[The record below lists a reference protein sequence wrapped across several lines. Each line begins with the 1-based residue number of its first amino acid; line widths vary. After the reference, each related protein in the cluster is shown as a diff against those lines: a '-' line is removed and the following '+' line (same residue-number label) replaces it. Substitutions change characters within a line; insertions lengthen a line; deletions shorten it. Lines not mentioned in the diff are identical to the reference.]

1 MSKNKSSIIF
11 NILATLLIVCM
22 FGILANFLFTSS
34 AGAEESTAFEQTTT
48 EDTEEGDVNYDEQ
61 IETYSANTDK
71 YKYPLSLENAIM
83 TDMSVEASF
92 YIEYDDPY
100 ILVKTCFSDE
110 NLEYFEDIVMELNE
124 GNFTLFVCESEQ
136 LYNAVS
142 NYFSIN
148 TGVSGAS
155 MALKCF
161 YPSEMESMGM
171 YSFETRENLNKFR
184 NGAFSFFVDIT
195 NLNFNKPIYIFGGFT
210 YETIG
215 TGEEQYVG
223 TLCKTS
229 LVSINP
235 YNDLVSSIE
244 SPKFECENQYKSY
257 AENVQKI
264 MGIYHEEDSTITFK
278 YLEKTEESRFS
289 YKTVNVLNNVPS
301 YMLQNKEKVFESVKN
316 IMGFE
321 SLTEF
326 NVVLQEYYK
335 ESISGKELSSLY
347 GERIIRQVDDEIQ
360 YTYTYDSERNTG
372 VVEVVYADFQYSH
385 FPVRINN
392 NDADNPLCLYLYTS
406 RTTETEEMRTLIF
419 NFEDLKTQ
427 IRNLCLWVSDI
438 KSENVTVSGKE
449 TGVYVAVE
457 DDNIYVTFPKNNQ
470 NLLASLCLDILA
482 EIVEDVEWTFKYE
495 YVEINENL
503 DCKIITTAGEQMYLS
518 KILQMSSES
527 FKEEYG
533 AKIKAAISPSS
544 LNGQEYMT
552 YVGIEKVKNAKDQTY
567 LIRVKYSTKSVIKI
581 RTDKKENYV
590 FKVLDE
596 NSLDYKLS
604 DIIGESFIPNG
615 WRIDGIE
622 VSDNA
627 LRIVGFSEQNPLET
641 VLHVSWNTSE
651 DKTVE
656 VILNITDE
664 WVLDIEYFEQYK
676 DTPFLEKKTMHTS
689 IKVLDYEDVNR
700 LTEDDLKNIMN
711 KKSFELMGLSTFDN
725 IEVSS
730 NGGGYKVKINYTHA
744 SLKKT
749 DYNGNI
755 DEVKVYITAYSD
767 WTETFGKDWSILF
780 LNTSEKTYF
789 QYSNDVNYE
798 DLYGFFSVAVFS
810 EKVTDLNSY
819 FAEYSADGCK
829 TVYQSQEVTGSDF
842 YKFFGKI
849 NTLSSKI
856 VMGFAEIFND
866 ENQTLHSYFFYLDGT
881 TNKSFIATNGADDYD
896 DEDTA
901 ISNWWD
907 DATSWVKDV
916 APYAILVV
924 SIIAGV
930 GILFIAIKLC
940 SKIQKSDM
948 HVAFKIIFYVAIAL
962 ALGAIVYFVGPQ
974 VVSFISSL
982 GGL

>member
-1 MSKNKSSIIF
+1 MYNLVGWLVGREIDGVFSSVILKDDVSFVNPNRDKI
-11 NILATLLIVCM
+11 NI
-22 FGILANFLFTSS
+22 
-34 AGAEESTAFEQTTT
+34 
-48 EDTEEGDVNYDEQ
+48 
-61 IETYSANTDK
+61 
-71 YKYPLSLENAIM
+71 
-83 TDMSVEASF
+83 SVEDRGIFVSFKKDDVDALFGVQLDIIVFLIEDIDLVFQYEYISLAEDLTATVHCSAPEIKKYSQILRMSDASF
-92 YIEYDDPY
+92 YE
-100 ILVKTCFSDE
+100 
-110 NLEYFEDIVMELNE
+110 
-124 GNFTLFVCESEQ
+124 
-136 LYNAVS
+136 
-142 NYFSIN
+142 
-148 TGVSGAS
+148 
-155 MALKCF
+155 
-161 YPSEMESMGM
+161 
-171 YSFETRENLNKFR
+171 KF
-184 NGAFSFFVDIT
+184 G
-195 NLNFNKPIYIFGGFT
+195 
-210 YETIG
+210 
-215 TGEEQYVG
+215 
-223 TLCKTS
+223 
-229 LVSINP
+229 
-235 YNDLVSSIE
+235 
-244 SPKFECENQYKSY
+244 
-257 AENVQKI
+257 
-264 MGIYHEEDSTITFK
+264 
-278 YLEKTEESRFS
+278 
-289 YKTVNVLNNVPS
+289 
-301 YMLQNKEKVFESVKN
+301 KV
-316 IMGFE
+316 I
-321 SLTEF
+321 
-326 NVVLQEYYK
+326 
-335 ESISGKELSSLY
+335 
-347 GERIIRQVDDEIQ
+347 
-360 YTYTYDSERNTG
+360 
-372 VVEVVYADFQYSH
+372 
-385 FPVRINN
+385 
-392 NDADNPLCLYLYTS
+392 DN
-406 RTTETEEMRTLIF
+406 
-419 NFEDLKTQ
+419 
-427 IRNLCLWVSDI
+427 
-438 KSENVTVSGKE
+438 
-449 TGVYVAVE
+449 
-457 DDNIYVTFPKNNQ
+457 
-470 NLLASLCLDILA
+470 
-482 EIVEDVEWTFKYE
+482 
-495 YVEINENL
+495 
-503 DCKIITTAGEQMYLS
+503 
-518 KILQMSSES
+518 
-527 FKEEYG
+527 
-533 AKIKAAISPSS
+533 AISPSR
-544 LNGQEYMT
+544 LNGQKYMT
-552 YVGIEKVKNAKDQTY
+552 YAGIRKIFDKEGQTY
-567 LIRVKYSTKSVIKI
+567 TFVVLYSTKSVIKI

-656 VILNITDE
+656 VILKIADE

-676 DTPFLEKKTMHTS
+676 DTPFLEKKLMHTT
-689 IKVLDYEDVNR
+689 IKVLDYEDINR

-711 KKSFELMGLSTFDN
+711 KESFELMGLSTFDN

-730 NGGGYKVKINYTHA
+730 NGDGYKVKINYTHA

-819 FAEYSADGCK
+819 FAEYSAGGCK
-829 TVYQSQEVTGSDF
+829 TVYQSQEVVGSDF

-849 NTLSSKI
+849 NTLGSKI

-881 TNKSFIATNGADDYD
+881 TNKSFMATNGADDYD

-907 DATSWVKDV
+907 DSTSWIKDV
-916 APYAILVV
+916 APYAVLIV
-924 SIIAGV
+924 SVLTGV

-948 HVAFKIIFYVAIAL
+948 HVVFKIIFYVAIAL